1 MAEHTPGPWLVEK
14 REAATDAGTDSPGSH
29 GSQTHLIWTGTYPI
43 ATDVVAHIVVDG
55 EIGQSEADANARL
68 ISAAPT
74 LLNVVKLLVA
84 SWDCDEEEDTE
95 YENLLDEAVGEARR
109 VLDKLEEA

>member
-55 EIGQSEADANARL
+55 EIDKAEADANARL
-68 ISAAPT
+68 IVLAPQFLRILVDLVEQVEAYDLLHGQNTCSIDPDAARAAIA
-74 LLNVVKLLVA
+74 KI
-84 SWDCDEEEDTE
+84 EED
-95 YENLLDEAVGEARR
+95 
-109 VLDKLEEA
+109 

>member
-68 ISAAPT
+68 IAASPQ
-74 LLNVVKLLVA
+74 LLEVAKLVEQFLN
-84 SWDCDEEEDTE
+84 EDYQDS
-95 YENLLDEAVGEARR
+95 YEILKRLEQAIFNA
-109 VLDKLEEA
+109 EEA

>member
-29 GSQTHLIWTGTYPI
+29 GSQTHLNWSTSEIGGN
-43 ATDVVAHIVVDG
+43 VVAHIVVDG

-84 SWDCDEEEDTE
+84 SWDCDEQEDTK
-95 YENLLDEAVGEARR
+95 YEHLVDAAVGEARR
-109 VLDKLEEA
+109 VLDKLEGE